1 MQNKRNFF
9 FALVPLL
16 LVAFMFTGCE
26 KIKAR
31 KCGECP
37 DFKRK
42 KRKKPKR
49 RSMMNMTIPELDLD
63 ESVALIRV

>member
-1 MQNKRNFF
+1 MQNKRKFF
-9 FALVPLL
+9 FGLIPFLMM
-16 LVAFMFTGCE
+16 AFLFTGCE

-49 RSMMNMTIPELDLD
+49 RSMNQSIQQFELDPT
-63 ESVALIRV
+63 VAIIRV